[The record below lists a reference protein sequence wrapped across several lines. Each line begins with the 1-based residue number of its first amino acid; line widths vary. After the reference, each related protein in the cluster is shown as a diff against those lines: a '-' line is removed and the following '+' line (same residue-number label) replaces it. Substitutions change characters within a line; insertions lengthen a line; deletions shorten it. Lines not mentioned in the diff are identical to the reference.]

1 MAKIEDPNQYEPI
14 DLYAA
19 FLPFLKKYL
28 KSKGKVFSKNVPLT
42 VVIKE
47 IQQELASDY
56 EITNVTRRYGDTTT
70 SIIHALVNKGVIKL
84 PSLRPKQKFTKKFGR
99 IIQKLFL
106 SKFKKIDGYSFK
118 ILEPQPYEIIL
129 MDEYDFGK
137 LLKSNL
143 TSEDIDKYL
152 ELSEKL
158 RAFLSNKIKTIESG
172 NPALGEIDIESKR
185 KFINSEDDNLLKKVK
200 MDLNRIIR
208 ENGLR
213 DKIPRTSVS
222 ITTPSKGPKLNIRLS
237 GYRWSRETEGQI
249 ILNALEKLGYNRNFI
264 SIGYL

>member
-1 MAKIEDPNQYEPI
+1 MPKIEDPNQYSPI

-19 FLPFLKKYL
+19 FLPFLRKYL
-28 KSKGKVFSKNVPLT
+28 KSKGKIFSKNVPLT
-42 VVIKE
+42 IVINE

-56 EITNVTRRYGDTTT
+56 EITDVTRRYGDTTM

-84 PSLRPKQKFTKKFGR
+84 PSLRPKEKFTKKFGR

-129 MDEYDFGK
+129 WDEYDFGK

-152 ELSEKL
+152 ELSEKF
-158 RAFLSNKIKTIESG
+158 RDFLSKKIKTIEAG
-172 NPALGEIDIESKR
+172 HPALGEIDIYSER
-185 KFINSEDDNLLKKVK
+185 KFINLDDNLLKKAK
-200 MDLNRIIR
+200 MDLNQIIR

-213 DKIPRTSVS
+213 NKIPRSSVS
-222 ITTPSKGPKLNIRLS
+222 IKTPKEGPKLNIRLS
-237 GYRWSRETEGQI
+237 GYRWSRDTEQQI

>member
-1 MAKIEDPNQYEPI
+1 MAKFEDPNQYNAI

-19 FLPFLKKYL
+19 FLPFLRKYL

-42 VVIKE
+42 IVINE

-56 EITNVTRRYGDTTT
+56 EITDVTRRYGDSTM

-84 PSLRPKQKFTKKFGR
+84 PSLRPKEKFTKKFGR

-129 MDEYDFGK
+129 WDEYDFGK
-137 LLKSNL
+137 LLKSKL

-152 ELSEKL
+152 ELSEKF
-158 RAFLSNKIKTIESG
+158 RDFLSKKIKTIEAG
-172 NPALGEIDIESKR
+172 HPALGEIDIYSER
-185 KFINSEDDNLLKKVK
+185 KFINLDDNLLKKAK
-200 MDLNRIIR
+200 MDLNQIIR

-213 DKIPRTSVS
+213 NKIPRSSVS
-222 ITTPSKGPKLNIRLS
+222 IKTPKEGPKLNIRLS
-237 GYRWSRETEGQI
+237 GYRWSRDTEQQI

>member
-1 MAKIEDPNQYEPI
+1 MAKFEDPNQYNAI

-19 FLPFLKKYL
+19 FLPFLRKYL

-42 VVIKE
+42 IVINE

-56 EITNVTRRYGDTTT
+56 EITDVTRRYGDSTM

-106 SKFKKIDGYSFK
+106 SKIKKIDGYSFK
-118 ILEPQPYEIIL
+118 ILEPQPYEIML
-129 MDEYDFGK
+129 WDEYDFGK
-137 LLKSNL
+137 LLKSDL

-152 ELSEKL
+152 ELSEKF
-158 RAFLSNKIKTIESG
+158 RDFLSKKIKTIEAG
-172 NPALGEIDIESKR
+172 HPALGEIDIYSKR
-185 KFINSEDDNLLKKVK
+185 KFINPDDDNLLKKVK
-200 MDLNRIIR
+200 MDLNQIIR

-213 DKIPRTSVS
+213 DKIPRSSVS
-222 ITTPSKGPKLNIRLS
+222 IITPSKGPKLNIRLS
-237 GYRWSRETEGQI
+237 GYRWGREVEGQI

>member
-1 MAKIEDPNQYEPI
+1 M
-14 DLYAA
+14 
-19 FLPFLKKYL
+19 
-28 KSKGKVFSKNVPLT
+28 
-42 VVIKE
+42 
-47 IQQELASDY
+47 
-56 EITNVTRRYGDTTT
+56 

-84 PSLRPKQKFTKKFGR
+84 PSLRPKEKFTKKFGR

-129 MDEYDFGK
+129 WDEYDFGK
-137 LLKSNL
+137 LLKSKL

-152 ELSEKL
+152 ELSEKF
-158 RAFLSNKIKTIESG
+158 RDFLSKKIKTIEAG
-172 NPALGEIDIESKR
+172 HPALGEIDIYSER
-185 KFINSEDDNLLKKVK
+185 KFINLDDNLLKKAK
-200 MDLNRIIR
+200 MDLNQIIR

-213 DKIPRTSVS
+213 NKIPRSSVS
-222 ITTPSKGPKLNIRLS
+222 IKTPKEGPKLNIRLS
-237 GYRWSRETEGQI
+237 GYRWSRDTEQQI

>member
-1 MAKIEDPNQYEPI
+1 MAKFEDPNQYNAI

-19 FLPFLKKYL
+19 FLPFLRKYL

-42 VVIKE
+42 IVINE

-56 EITNVTRRYGDTTT
+56 EITDVTRRYGDTTM

-84 PSLRPKQKFTKKFGR
+84 PSLRPKEKFTKKFGR

-129 MDEYDFGK
+129 WDEYDFGK
-137 LLKSNL
+137 LLKSKL

-152 ELSEKL
+152 ELSEKF
-158 RAFLSNKIKTIESG
+158 RDFLSKKIKTIEAG
-172 NPALGEIDIESKR
+172 HPALGEIDIYSER
-185 KFINSEDDNLLKKVK
+185 KFINLDDNLLKKAK
-200 MDLNRIIR
+200 MDLNQIIR

-213 DKIPRTSVS
+213 NKIPRSSVS
-222 ITTPSKGPKLNIRLS
+222 IKTPKEGPKLNIRLS
-237 GYRWSRETEGQI
+237 GYRWSRDTEQQI

>member
-1 MAKIEDPNQYEPI
+1 MPKIEDPNQYSPI

-19 FLPFLKKYL
+19 FLPFLRKYL
-28 KSKGKVFSKNVPLT
+28 KSKGKIFSKNVPLT
-42 VVIKE
+42 IVINE

-56 EITNVTRRYGDTTT
+56 EITDVTRRYGDTTM

-84 PSLRPKQKFTKKFGR
+84 PSLRPKEKFTKKFGR
-99 IIQKLFL
+99 FIQKLFL

-129 MDEYDFGK
+129 WDEYDFGK

-152 ELSEKL
+152 ELSEKF
-158 RAFLSNKIKTIESG
+158 RDFLSKKIKTIEAG
-172 NPALGEIDIESKR
+172 HPALGEIDIYSER
-185 KFINSEDDNLLKKVK
+185 KFINLDDNLLKKAK
-200 MDLNRIIR
+200 MDLNQIIR

-213 DKIPRTSVS
+213 NKIPRSSVS
-222 ITTPSKGPKLNIRLS
+222 IKTPKEGPKLNIRLS
-237 GYRWSRETEGQI
+237 GYRWSRDTEQQI